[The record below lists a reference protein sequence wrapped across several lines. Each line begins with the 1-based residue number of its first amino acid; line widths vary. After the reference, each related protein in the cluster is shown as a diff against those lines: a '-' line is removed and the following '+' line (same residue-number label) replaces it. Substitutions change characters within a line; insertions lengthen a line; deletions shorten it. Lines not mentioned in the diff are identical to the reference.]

1 MFVNEYVNEVHAHV
15 RRLLVELEEATVI
28 ALRQGLPHVQGMDH
42 AWVFLLLGSQL
53 LHHPK
58 CLHLHA
64 AENLVK
70 NLVCEEFL

>member
-15 RRLLVELEEATVI
+15 RRLLVELEAATVI

-53 LHHPK
+53 LHHSER
-58 CLHLHA
+58 LHFHA
-64 AENLVK
+64 AEDLVQD
-70 NLVCEEFL
+70 LVS